1 MDFPRH
7 GGAAGIGGLRQLFSK
22 GRSGLL
28 LRLLVAYA
36 ALRVFFFTLVF
47 FLVALR
53 ELRFS
58 WVTLASG
65 FCFFRF
71 PDFPISRSPDS
82 RSHSAPLRTAALR
95 LLCHLSEPSSPAISL

>member
-7 GGAAGIGGLRQLFSK
+7 GGATGIGGLRQLFSK

-28 LRLLVAYA
+28 LRLLAAYA

-47 FLVALR
+47 FLVVLR

-58 WVTLASG
+58 RATLDLLRLTLA
-65 FCFFRF
+65 FCFWFF
-71 PDFPISRSPDS
+71 RSPD
-82 RSHSAPLRTAALR
+82 LF
-95 LLCHLSEPSSPAISL
+95 